1 MGSAVHDEQEQTSY
15 AFGDFVLLPDRQLL
29 MHGGSI
35 VRMGNRALELLTVLI
50 QRAGELVTKRELM
63 DRVWPNIFVEE
74 GNLKVNMAVLRRA
87 LGEQAGSAEF
97 IATVVGRGYR
107 FVAPVRRV
115 GGARSSGSGS
125 EPPGGAAKLS
135 AESSS
140 SHVERIQAALDL
152 SGLVTLVG
160 PGGIGKSVAAREL
173 ARLDPNLVA
182 DRTVFIDVSRSTRA
196 ALLPAVV
203 DASHAIDGGERA
215 LLVLDGCEAH
225 VDVVAKVLD
234 ELLVSLPNA
243 RVLATSR
250 EPIRMARERVV
261 RLSPLALPLPEACLS
276 ASEALKFP
284 GVALFVERATRSF
297 AEFVFDDAAV
307 WTVVDI
313 CNRLD
318 GLPLAI
324 EIAASHVATIGIKA
338 LRSPLVQGL
347 RGLTGLRSHQERHRS
362 LRANYEWSHR
372 LLSDAERRTW
382 RRLAIL
388 PGSFSLA
395 TACEVGNG
403 FEPGSEGVISGLAS
417 LVAKSL
423 IETEQEQSEHVFRY
437 LNTARTFA
445 IEKLE
450 EAGEQDQARQILQSM
465 QSRIRGADAPHRIV
479 GPLQPVEMSFVWMR
493 PQSIS
498 KSFTTLNRS

>member
-1 MGSAVHDEQEQTSY
+1 MGSAVHDEQVQTSY

-35 VRMGNRALELLTVLI
+35 VRMGNRAFELLTVLI
-50 QRAGELVTKRELM
+50 QRAGELVTKRELI

-74 GNLKVNMAVLRRA
+74 GNLKVNIAVLRRA

-107 FVAPVRRV
+107 FVAPVRR
-115 GGARSSGSGS
+115 GGTARSSGSGS
-125 EPPGGAAKLS
+125 EPPGEAAELS
-135 AESSS
+135 AASAS
-140 SHVERIQAALDL
+140 SHVKTIQAALDL
-152 SGLVTLVG
+152 SRLVTLVG

-173 ARLDPNLVA
+173 ARRDPDMVA
-182 DRTVFIDVSRSTRA
+182 DRTVFIDVPQFPRA
-196 ALLPAVV
+196 TLLQAVA
-203 DASHAIDGGERA
+203 DASHAMDGGGRA

-225 VDVVAKVLD
+225 VDVVARVVD
-234 ELLVSLPNA
+234 ELLVSLPDA

-250 EPIRMARERVV
+250 EPIRVARERVI
-261 RLSPLALPLPEACLS
+261 RLRPLALPVPEACLS

-284 GVALFVERATRSF
+284 GVALFVEHATRSF

-347 RGLTGLRSHQERHRS
+347 RGLAGLRSHEERHRS

-372 LLSDAERRTW
+372 LLSNAERRTW

-388 PGSFSLA
+388 PGPFSLG
-395 TACEVGNG
+395 TACEVGNS

-423 IETEQEQSEHVFRY
+423 IETEQQQSEHVFRY

-450 EAGEQDQARQILQSM
+450 EAGEQDQARQILQSI
-465 QSRIRGADAPHRIV
+465 QSRMPRPDAPHRIM
-479 GPLQPVEMSFVWMR
+479 GPLQPVEMSLVWMR
-493 PQSIS
+493 SQSLG
-498 KSFTTLNRS
+498 KRFTTLNRS